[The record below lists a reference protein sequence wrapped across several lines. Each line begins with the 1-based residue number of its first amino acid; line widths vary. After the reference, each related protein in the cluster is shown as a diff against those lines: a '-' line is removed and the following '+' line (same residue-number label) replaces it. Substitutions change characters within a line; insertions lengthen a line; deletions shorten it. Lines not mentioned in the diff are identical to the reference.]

1 MPWSV
6 SKIFAAKVPIKPSEM
21 LFELIWYL
29 GCCQMRGVDSFL
41 WRFLCIEG

>member
-21 LFELIWYL
+21 LFELIWRH
-29 GCCQMRGVDSFL
+29 GCTLSASPVPLRVRAMG
-41 WRFLCIEG
+41 G